1 MEKYILILSIFLI
14 FSCADSKQSLVEKY
28 SFEEIS
34 DDLGDIY
41 SDIVK
46 DLKVRH
52 AVGIESKSED
62 RISSNPIRNFMSK
75 IDEYK
80 LSSLSYYK
88 FDIGKFYEDPSI
100 ENLQKC
106 MFPMDKMNIIAE
118 RDGEIEWRAVIYKR
132 EGTWAFERL
141 TPQYGKIV
149 SWLCDSLYNAGT
161 QKCKIFLQ
169 GSTREFVTYEKGGE
183 SLYFKIT
190 GDPIPAGR
198 LCEYFVAE
206 YKRGLENQKYIEE
219 HPELFAAPFPEQK

>member
-1 MEKYILILSIFLI
+1 MKKYVFILSIFFI
-14 FSCADSKQSLVEKY
+14 SSCSDSKQSLVEKY

-34 DDLGDIY
+34 SDLGDNY

-46 DLKVRH
+46 DLKAKH
-52 AVGIESKSED
+52 AIGLESKSEAG
-62 RISSNPIRNFMSK
+62 ISSNPVRNFMSK

-88 FDIGKFYEDPSI
+88 FDIGKFHEDPSI

-118 RDGEIEWRAVIYKR
+118 RDGEIEWRAVISKR
-132 EGTWAFERL
+132 EGAWAFERL

-161 QKCKIFLQ
+161 QECKIFLQ

-190 GDPIPAGR
+190 GDPISAGR
-198 LCEYFVAE
+198 LCEYFISE
-206 YKRGLENQKYIEE
+206 YNRALKNQKYIEE
-219 HPELFAAPFPEQK
+219 HPELFETPILEKK